1 MTVPTPLLEVADVT
15 VRFGGITALAGV
27 SFCVQDGEIYGVIG
41 PNGAGKTT
49 LFNCLSQI
57 YRPATGDIRLA
68 GRSIC
73 RTPPHRIAA
82 AGIGRT
88 FPGRGAVRHDDGAAE
103 RGHRRAQPHARSG
116 FLSGMAHTPGA
127 AREQAALWA
136 RCDAL
141 LALVDLA
148 EHADRRVAELAVR
161 AAQARGTRAR
171 AGDHAAKL
179 LLLDEPAAGL
189 NHEELEALKAIILRL
204 RAERGIAV
212 LLVEHNVAMVMALCD
227 RVVTLNFGRKIAE
240 GLPAQV
246 QADPAV
252 IEAYLGQAQ

>member
-1 MTVPTPLLEVADVT
+1 MTVPLLEVADVT

-27 SFCVQDGEIYGVIG
+27 SFCVQEQEIYGVIG

-57 YRPATGDIRLA
+57 YRPASGDIRLA

-73 RTPPHRIAA
+73 RIPSHRIAA

-88 FPGRGAVRHDDGAAE
+88 FQGVALFDTMTVRQNVAIG
-103 RGHRRAQPHARSG
+103 GHSRTRSG
-116 FLSGMAHTPGA
+116 FLGGMGHTPGA
-127 AREQAALWA
+127 AREQAALRA
-136 RCDAL
+136 GCDAL

-148 EHADRRVAELAVR
+148 GHADRTVAELPFGLRKRVEL
-161 AAQARGTRAR
+161 AR
-171 AGDHAAKL
+171 ALAIAPRL